1 MQNRYVGD
9 IGDFSKY
16 FLLRELSQSGFKI
29 GLNWYFTEPTEKE
42 LKYNGGD
49 GKHTD
54 YLIYDKYNIRNADPE
69 LFDKLRTLVVKNIR
83 SISSLAEFGVL
94 PHINNFFAEPVELRN
109 KRESWFNRSLA
120 TLKECDVVFCD
131 PDNGIIPKSVLP
143 ISSNANKYILLSEL
157 HQLYS
162 TENKSVIIYQHTAR
176 TGKIEQQ
183 ITSKINEVEKVL
195 SIQNKNLVQVLY
207 TGLGTS
213 RFYIAIKQPSHS
225 VVINNTIN
233 KTLQKCSGLKLL
245 GLFNRITSKIDF

>member
-69 LFDKLRTLVVKNIR
+69 LFDKLRTLVVKNNR
-83 SISSLAEFGVL
+83 SISSLVEFDIL

-213 RFYIAIKQPSHS
+213 RFYIAVKQPSHS
-225 VVINNTIN
+225 SEIDTSLKKVL
-233 KTLQKCSGLKLL
+233 KKCTGLRLF
-245 GLFNRITSKIDF
+245 GLFNRNNSEIEF

>member
-16 FLLRELSQSGFKI
+16 FLLRELSQSELKVGV
-29 GLNWYFTEPTEKE
+29 NWYFTEPTEKE
-42 LKYNGGD
+42 LKNNRGD
-49 GKHTD
+49 GKHID
-54 YLIYDKYNIRNADPE
+54 YLIADKYNLRNVDPE

-109 KRESWFNRSLA
+109 ERENWFNRSLA
-120 TLKECDVVFCD
+120 TLKYCDVVFTD
-131 PDNGIIPKSVLP
+131 PDNGIIPKSVSPNGIKAAKYLLP
-143 ISSNANKYILLSEL
+143 DEIKRYYIE
-157 HQLYS
+157 
-162 TENKSVIIYQHTAR
+162 EKKSLIIYQHTNR
-176 TGKIEQQ
+176 SGKLAQQ
-183 ITSKINEVEKVL
+183 ITSKIDEIEKPL
-195 SIQNKNLVQVLY
+195 SIQNKNLVQVIY

-213 RFYIAIKQPSHS
+213 RFYIAVKQPNHS

>member
-16 FLLRELSQSGFKI
+16 YLLRELSQSGFKI

-69 LFDKLRTLVVKNIR
+69 LFDHLRTLVVKDKRI
-83 SISSLAEFGVL
+83 ISSVAELGIL

-109 KRESWFNRSLA
+109 ERENWFNRSLA
-120 TLKECDVVFCD
+120 TLKYCDVVFTD
-131 PDNGIIPKSVLP
+131 PDNGIIPKSVSPNGIKAAKYLLP
-143 ISSNANKYILLSEL
+143 DEIKRYYIE
-157 HQLYS
+157 
-162 TENKSVIIYQHTAR
+162 EKKSLIIYQHTNR
-176 TGKIEQQ
+176 SGKLAQQ
-183 ITSKINEVEKVL
+183 ITSKIDEIEKPL
-195 SIQNKNLVQVLY
+195 SIQNKNLVQVIY

-213 RFYIAIKQPSHS
+213 RFYIVVIQPSHS
-225 VVINNTIN
+225 VVINNIIN